1 MNYILISN
9 RIQQLKMFNKVLKHY
24 MMLEQII

>member
-9 RIQQLKMFNKVLKHY
+9 LIQQLKMFNKVLKHY